1 MRIATYQQTNW
12 TKQELGK
19 AQTKVS
25 YHQQQVSS
33 GKKYMRMSEEP
44 MAASRVLAVKH
55 TIRGV
60 EQTQQNISDAKGV
73 LNTTETALK
82 GIQKVLDRVN
92 VLTTQSLNGTNSQE
106 NLDSAATEIDNL
118 IKQVI
123 YLGNTEHDGNHIFGG
138 NEYEKQPFTEE
149 GTFQGGSEDTSWKI
163 SDSYSVSVFQSGD
176 KTITPV
182 ISTLAKIRDQLR
194 AGDREELRTSL
205 TENQQNNENIISSI
219 SGVGATLSTLQSLT
233 DILNE
238 QKLGLE
244 EHRSSVEDVDI
255 VDAVSDLS
263 HMNTT
268 YQAMLQATTM
278 MNKVSI
284 LNYM

>member
-1 MRIATYQQTNW
+1 MRIATYQQANW

-25 YHQQQVSS
+25 YHQQQISS

-60 EQTQQNISDAKGV
+60 EQAQQNISDAQGI
-73 LNTTETALK
+73 LNTTEVSLK

-106 NLDSAATEIDNL
+106 NLDAAATEIDNL
-118 IKQVI
+118 IKQAI

-138 NEYEKQPFTEE
+138 NEYAKQPFTED
-149 GTFQGGSEDTSWKI
+149 GTFQGGSEDISWKV
-163 SDSYSVSVFQSGD
+163 SHSYSISVFQSGD

-182 ISTLAKIRDQLR
+182 ISTLKKIRDQLR
-194 AGDREELRTSL
+194 AGDTEGLRISL
-205 TENQQNNENIISSI
+205 TENQQNSENVISSI

-268 YQAMLQATTM
+268 YQAMLQATAM